1 MSAND
6 KFSCIHTR
14 NVGEK
19 PKLTL
24 KMQMEYHSYESIMPS
39 ESYMGNQ
46 WHALQQL
53 KNISQKCTENIAM
66 AQLLHQVHP
75 NKG

>member
-1 MSAND
+1 
-6 KFSCIHTR
+6 
-14 NVGEK
+14 
-19 PKLTL
+19 
-24 KMQMEYHSYESIMPS
+24 MEYHSYESIMPS